1 MLLCQS
7 AAGLPR
13 ATPAQLKPAPAA
25 EVPRPEAPALWR
37 LEKLE
42 PLLTSP
48 WLDCHAAAELPFCIP
63 PWLNPADP
71 MFLLLLILS
80 IPKSL
85 SKLKS
90 MFWNPYLEWIGKL
103 HVS

>member
-25 EVPRPEAPALWR
+25 ALWR

-48 WLDCHAAAELPFCIP
+48 WLDCHAAAELPFCTP
-63 PWLNPADP
+63 AWLNPAEA
-71 MFLLLLILS
+71 MFLLLLIL
-80 IPKSL
+80 
-85 SKLKS
+85 
-90 MFWNPYLEWIGKL
+90 
-103 HVS
+103 

>member
-1 MLLCQS
+1 MLAFPMLLCQS

-48 WLDCHAAAELPFCIP
+48 WLDCQAAAELPFCTP
-63 PWLNPADP
+63 AWLNPAEA
-71 MFLLLLILS
+71 MFLLLLIL
-80 IPKSL
+80 
-85 SKLKS
+85 
-90 MFWNPYLEWIGKL
+90 
-103 HVS
+103 